1 MVLFDCNYIPA
12 PFFEVKIDGNAA
24 YKAVFVFFTAKDA
37 CAGDKSSPETK
48 AATRVVAIL
57 RHQSPVAKAVCDACF
72 LRPPWSM
79 SIIGFVLLCV
89 PCLFR
94 QVFARIVERQAT
106 NVVRGGFG
114 MLNVGQAFPA
124 LADVLDVV
132 SPPPSSQR
140 YA

>member
-1 MVLFDCNYIPA
+1 M
-12 PFFEVKIDGNAA
+12 
-24 YKAVFVFFTAKDA
+24 FFTPPLVNVHHWLR
-37 CAGDKSSPETK
+37 SSLCP
-48 AATRVVAIL
+48 
-57 RHQSPVAKAVCDACF
+57 
-72 LRPPWSM
+72 M
-79 SIIGFVLLCV
+79 S
-89 PCLFR
+89 LFR